1 MFGSPSPWQYLSTT
15 SSCHASPTH
24 FVHFLTG
31 LLLLLFYLPVMETRD
46 NRELTYFT
54 VDDVFM
60 LCIFVGFLLYIKV
73 VNRNQ
78 ILLCCVWL
86 NSYDGWGDKEFW
98 KYMTPMQP
106 RPHFWGWKQYYK
118 LVCVY
123 YSSAIFSSYHL
134 HADYEV
140 DLKLF
145 FFLNRFASI
154 TFFSL
159 I

>member
-15 SSCHASPTH
+15 SSRHASPTH

-31 LLLLLFYLPVMETRD
+31 LLHLLFYLPVMETRD
-46 NRELTYFT
+46 NRELTHFT
-54 VDDVFM
+54 VPDVFK

-73 VNRNQ
+73 VNRNR

-86 NSYDGWGDKEFW
+86 NSYDGWGDTEFW
-98 KYMTPMQP
+98 KYMT
-106 RPHFWGWKQYYK
+106 RNFWGWKQYYK
-118 LVCVY
+118 LVCVH

-145 FFLNRFASI
+145 FLNRFASI